1 MKAFII
7 FLSLVFMGCVTAN
20 TRDLSAINPKTEPA
34 NQSEATSEPPLLLA
48 DDYSDCMDR
57 CTSEHGGSSEGCDR
71 VCENKD
77 YSNKNVNKKPLK
89 VAGYDECVQ
98 GCVAEGYCGP
108 SGKNCE
114 DTCRSACK

>member
-1 MKAFII
+1 MKVLII
-7 FLSLVFMGCVTAN
+7 FLSLVVMGCVTAN
-20 TRDLSAINPKTEPA
+20 TRDLSAINPPAESA

-48 DDYSDCMDR
+48 DDYSECMDS

-89 VAGYDECVQ
+89 VAGYYECVDA
-98 GCVAEGYCGP
+98 CEADGYDHDG
-108 SGKNCE
+108 
-114 DTCRSACK
+114 CRSACK